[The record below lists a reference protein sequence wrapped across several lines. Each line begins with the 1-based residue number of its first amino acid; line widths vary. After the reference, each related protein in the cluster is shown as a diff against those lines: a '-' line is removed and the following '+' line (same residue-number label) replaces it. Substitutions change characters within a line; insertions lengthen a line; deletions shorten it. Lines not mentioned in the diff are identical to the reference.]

1 MNNYGLMIF
10 AAIIVLSAGCSS
22 GTDEIIACGD
32 DKVIV
37 IDKAGSDGEN
47 VTLKWQ
53 WKVEDATDLPE
64 KYMKILRP
72 TDDCKPVDGTSKIL
86 VTSSGGGVVLIDRE
100 TKKSLFWSHSPMAH
114 SAEILPGNR
123 IVVALSTHAG
133 GNSIELYDIGRPEV
147 VVYKDSLYSG
157 HGVVWIKKLE
167 SLFALGYDEL
177 RRYTLKNWDT
187 DKPELQLAEKWT
199 LPATGGHDLISTSDT
214 RLIISTSRNVWTFDI
229 PQGKFSPFG
238 PLADTV
244 NVKSV
249 NYDESTGEL
258 VYTKG
263 EISWWTHSIYC
274 KDPDKTIIIP
284 GINLYKV
291 RTLKE

>member
-1 MNNYGLMIF
+1 MKNLRWMILLV
-10 AAIIVLSAGCSS
+10 IIILSAGCNP
-22 GTDEIIACGD
+22 GFDEIIACGD
-32 DKVIV
+32 DQVVV
-37 IDKAGSDGEN
+37 IDKAGSNGEN
-47 VTLKWQ
+47 VALKWQ

-64 KYMKILRP
+64 KYMKILKP
-72 TDDCKPVDGTSKIL
+72 TDDCKPVDGTGKIL
-86 VTSSGGGVVLIDRE
+86 VTSSGGGVVLIDRV

-123 IVVALSTHAG
+123 IVVALSTHAD
-133 GNSIELYDIGRPEV
+133 GNSIELYDIDKPEV

-167 SLFALGYDEL
+167 SLFAIGYDEL

-187 DKPELQLAEKWT
+187 DKPELKLAEKWT
-199 LPATGGHDLISTSDT
+199 LPATGGHDLISSSDS
-214 RLIISTSRNVWTFDI
+214 RLILSTSRNVWTFDI

-249 NYDESTGEL
+249 NFDESTGEL

-263 EISWWTHSIYC
+263 EISWWTHNIYC
-274 KDPDKTIIIP
+274 RNPDKTIIIP